1 MKFRNVVL
9 LFVVAMAVAVM
20 TSTAWGADACVGGG
34 NLVVNCGFE
43 DPNGTGSFNG
53 WTTGGNFTD
62 SFVSGP
68 PYNFSGSW
76 GAQLGPVLTDGTLTQ
91 ILNGNTLT
99 FSFRNDPSFWG
110 LDSISVVP
118 FGSCGTG
125 CEIYSVDYWLMNL
138 SAGTNDFTVLWNG
151 VDVGPSLVNSG
162 AFQYTDFSGFV
173 EGTTGQGTTPEP
185 SSLILMGTGL
195 LGLAGVVRRKLTR

>member
-1 MKFRNVVL
+1 ML
-9 LFVVAMAVAVM
+9 
-20 TSTAWGADACVGGG
+20 
-34 NLVVNCGFE
+34 
-43 DPNGTGSFNG
+43 
-53 WTTGGNFTD
+53 
-62 SFVSGP
+62 FVSGS
-68 PYNFSGSW
+68 PYNHSGNF
-76 GAQLGPVLTDGTLTQ
+76 GAQLGTVGTDGFLSQTVA
-91 ILNGNTLT
+91 GNTLE
-99 FSFRNDPSFWG
+99 FAERNDPSYWG
-110 LDSISVVP
+110 LDRISVVP
-118 FGSCGTG
+118 YGSCGSG
-125 CEIYSVDYWLMNL
+125 CEIYSLDYWLMNL